1 MKRRT
6 FLIKLLL
13 GVSGFAAFLISIPIF
28 GALLEPLLRKKVIA
42 WREVGSMDDFTVGKT
57 VLIKYQ
63 DASILPWTG
72 STSKTA
78 AWLRRKEEDQFEAF
92 SVNCTHLGCPV
103 RWIADAELFLCPCH
117 GGVYGKDGS
126 VKAGPPPHPL
136 RKYPVR
142 IRKGKVE
149 VQTSPIPITNL

>member
-1 MKRRT
+1 MNRRS
-6 FLIKLLL
+6 FLIKILL
-13 GVSGFAAFLISIPIF
+13 GVSGLAAVLVAIPIV

-42 WREVGSMDDFTVGKT
+42 WRDVGSVNDFTIGKT
-57 VLIKYQ
+57 VLVKYH

-72 STSKTA
+72 ATSKTA
-78 AWLRRKEEDQFEAF
+78 AWLRRVSEDHFEAF

-103 RWIADAELFLCPCH
+103 RWVADAELFLCPCH

-126 VKAGPPPHPL
+126 KKAGPPPYGL

-142 IRKGKVE
+142 IAHGKVQVE
-149 VQTSPIPITNL
+149 TSPIPITNL